1 MVVEVRTIRDDVAA
15 AMRYARKRAGLTPEQ
30 FARELNRL
38 RALPWEIPAQQV
50 LQWENPDDVPVM
62 ADVLVAAARIAELPV
77 STCLGELEVFTAT
90 IPELERR
97 IAALEDKL
105 SSRLSS

>member
-1 MVVEVRTIRDDVAA
+1 MVVEVRTIRDEVAA

-30 FARELNRL
+30 MAREVNR
-38 RALPWEIPAQQV
+38 V
-50 LQWENPDDVPVM
+50 LDVPVPFNEINVSQWEEGVS
-62 ADVLVAAARIAELPV
+62 APSSLVLVAAARIAEVPV
-77 STCLGELEVFTAT
+77 SACLGELEVFTAS

-105 SSRLSS
+105 SSRQS